1 VPYVTTSFNLQTIK
15 QIFFMEVHQQEPH
28 AMTFARILPKGTKL

>member
-15 QIFFMEVHQQEPH
+15 QFFIMEVHQQEPH